1 MELDYKYEADRI
13 FAEDHAGKLL
23 AEIKFPT
30 TEDGFVDFAGTFVD
44 PSLRGQGIGDQL
56 VRAAIAEI
64 RKQGAKA
71 IVTCPYVK
79 TWFSR
84 HPEASDV
91 LVNTGAQ
98 E

>member
-1 MELDYKYEADRI
+1 MELDYKYEQDRI

-23 AEIKFPT
+23 AEINFPT
-30 TEDGFVDFAGTFVD
+30 TEDGFVDFAGTYVD
-44 PSLRGQGIGDQL
+44 LSLRGQGIGDQL
-56 VRAAIAEI
+56 VRAAIVEI
-64 RKQGAKA
+64 RKRGVKS

-84 HPEASDV
+84 HSEASDV
-91 LVNTGAQ
+91 LADTGAQ